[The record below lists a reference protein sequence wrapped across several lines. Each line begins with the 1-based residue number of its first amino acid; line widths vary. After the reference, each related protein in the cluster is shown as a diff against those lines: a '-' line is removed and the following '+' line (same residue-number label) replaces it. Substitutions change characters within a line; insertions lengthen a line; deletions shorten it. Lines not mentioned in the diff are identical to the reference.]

1 MSHNSINFHE
11 KLTYIQ
17 EYWTPKVISQMNNY
31 QLKLVKVKGEFIW
44 HRHKDTDETFIVL
57 EGTLHIALRDHIV
70 VLQANMQNVRFPNI
84 FFSFKQL
91 SELFNKNNYELIFQT
106 KRKVGKYTH
115 NILGKDEF
123 FVKDLI
129 YKLKT

>member
-70 VLQANMQNVRFPNI
+70 VLQ
-84 FFSFKQL
+84 KG
-91 SELFNKNNYELIFQT
+91 ELFVVPKDTEHKPYAEEECHLLLIEPQSVINT
-106 KRKVGKYTH
+106 GERETGLTAP
-115 NILGKDEF
+115 NDE
-123 FVKDLI
+123 
-129 YKLKT
+129 